1 MKYDKIKVKDLIK
14 MEIDVDVCDDYDES
28 CYIAFCGPLELTPAG
43 LEMFAPVL
51 EYDIELPPAE
61 IREQYGDPAI
71 ITGIE
76 NDNQA
81 RQVKKFFYAAAGYC
95 SADNWSAWFKD

>member
-1 MKYDKIKVKDLIK
+1 MKYDKIKIKDLIK

-43 LEMFAPVL
+43 LEKYAEIL
-51 EYDIELPPAE
+51 DYDIELPPAE
-61 IREQYGDPAI
+61 ILEQYGDPAI

-76 NDNQA
+76 NDKQV

-95 SADNWSAWFKD
+95 GAADWSKWFIS